1 MPVFWGLNVGKAA
14 AGDSNS
20 NVGAAATGT
29 SSTGRDIEVV
39 INNNAN
45 VPNVNE
51 LLVQLEKLRNFIL
64 QTGKNW

>member
-1 MPVFWGLNVGKAA
+1 MPVFWGLNVGKSV

-20 NVGAAATGT
+20 NVGAAVT
-29 SSTGRDIEVV
+29 STTTTGRDIEVV
-39 INNNAN
+39 INTNAN

-51 LLVQLEKLRNFIL
+51 LIVQLEKLRNFIL